1 VRGRRRRRRRCAG
14 PRKYAATPAH
24 RRRARG
30 GARRRRAAP
39 EEEEAGDQERE
50 HGPELRETFAGVN
63 TYSTGDI
70 YTAGNAYT
78 TQNTD
83 ATPPTGRPRLHRRP
97 ARPLYSLLPLGLLPV
112 MAPQVLRRVAVNF
125 LPGCWPSSRRTA
137 VPRRMG
143 LLGRSCSSAPPSPC
157 EERRGLEVAKC

>member
-1 VRGRRRRRRRCAG
+1 VRGRSRR
-14 PRKYAATPAH
+14 
-24 RRRARG
+24 
-30 GARRRRAAP
+30 RRRRAAP
-39 EEEEAGDQERE
+39 EEEEAGNQERE
-50 HGPELRETFAGVN
+50 HEPELREEFAGVN

-78 TQNTD
+78 AQNTD

-97 ARPLYSLLPLGLLPV
+97 TVSTARPLYSLLPLGLLPV

-125 LPGCWPSSRRTA
+125 LPGCWPSCRRTV

-143 LLGRSCSSAPPSPC
+143 LLGRSCS
-157 EERRGLEVAKC
+157 